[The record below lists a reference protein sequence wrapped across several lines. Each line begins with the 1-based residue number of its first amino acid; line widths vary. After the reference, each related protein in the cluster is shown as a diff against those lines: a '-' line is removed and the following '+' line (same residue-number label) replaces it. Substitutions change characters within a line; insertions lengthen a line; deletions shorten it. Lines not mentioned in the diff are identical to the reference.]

1 MTATKLSVVAGHF
14 YVRRHVHT
22 EGAEENWARYV
33 CVGIWTSVTCASSDL
48 VTACIDGTFTN
59 IARETTTDFTLPE
72 SPPPEVPREFPIC
85 KGETADSPRA
95 VMGTEWIMNA
105 NLHLRSAGCYIGT

>member
-59 IARETTTDFTLPE
+59 ITRETTTDFTLPE
-72 SPPPEVPREFPIC
+72 SPPPPRSLGSFQFVRGRLLTPL
-85 KGETADSPRA
+85 GQLWGLNGS
-95 VMGTEWIMNA
+95 
-105 NLHLRSAGCYIGT
+105 